1 MTRISEEAA
10 PARHDAT
17 ATRPSYGRIGRLRYL
32 IWLCAIY
39 LVIQLMSVV
48 WPLWIAS
55 LLGGLGC
62 YAIATV
68 RRVRDLGLSSWFA
81 LLLGLPLVS
90 LVLLVLPGTRSSNRH
105 GEAPGPASRKEWA
118 LALVLLITTLA
129 LLVVTWIVVI
139 GPAWAHYG
147 AATAT

>member
-10 PARHDAT
+10 PTRYDAT

-39 LVIQLMSVV
+39 LVIQVMSVV

-62 YAIATV
+62 YAVATV
-68 RRVRDLGLSSWFA
+68 RRVRDLGLASWFA

-90 LVLLVLPGTRSSNRH
+90 LVLLVLPGTRASNRH
-105 GEAPGPASRKEWA
+105 GEAPAPASRKEWA

-139 GPAWAHYG
+139 GPAWAHYS
-147 AATAT
+147 AATAA

>member
-1 MTRISEEAA
+1 MTRISGEAA
-10 PARHDAT
+10 PTRHDAT
-17 ATRPSYGRIGRLRYL
+17 ATRRSYGRIGRLRYL

-39 LVIQLMSVV
+39 LVIQVMSVV
-48 WPLWIAS
+48 WSLWIAS

-62 YAIATV
+62 YAVATV

-90 LVLLVLPGTRSSNRH
+90 LVLLVLPGTRASNRH
-105 GEAPGPASRKEWA
+105 GDAPAPASRKERA

-129 LLVVTWIVVI
+129 LLVVTWVVLI
-139 GPAWAHYG
+139 GPAWAHYS
-147 AATAT
+147 AAKAT